1 MTHRKVFDK
10 THRETSTCPYI
21 NINNVWIECQITEP
35 YHLPACMRSKP
46 SVIDPLEG
54 QSVTHKLIYFELL
67 VHILFHQFGNMV
79 NTLIA

>member
-1 MTHRKVFDK
+1 MSNNRALPFASVHEIK
-10 THRETSTCPYI
+10 TIR
-21 NINNVWIECQITEP
+21 
-35 YHLPACMRSKP
+35 
-46 SVIDPLEG
+46 DPLEG